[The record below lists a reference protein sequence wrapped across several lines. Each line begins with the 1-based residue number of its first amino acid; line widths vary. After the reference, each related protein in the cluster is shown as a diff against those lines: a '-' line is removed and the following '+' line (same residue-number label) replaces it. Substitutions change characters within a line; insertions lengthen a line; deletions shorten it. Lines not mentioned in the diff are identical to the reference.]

1 MENILTWVKSGLLFG
16 ILSSVILLLS
26 PNKSYEKHMSL
37 VVGLLF
43 ILVMIHP
50 VMSFLN
56 LDGQTYISYIQN
68 YIEASENGGGLSEN
82 EIGLYGESIGIQLK
96 ETLKGAG
103 YNIRD
108 IDVDVD
114 GKGSVYRIAISFD
127 GEAGEVDMLEQY
139 VKNIFGEEV
148 LIEYE
153 R

>member
-1 MENILTWVKSGLLFG
+1 MEQILTWVKSGLLFG
-16 ILSSVILLLS
+16 ILSSVVLLLS

-56 LDGQTYISYIQN
+56 LDGQTYIAYIQN
-68 YIEASENGGGLSEN
+68 YIEASENGEELSEN
-82 EIGLYGESIGIQLK
+82 EISLYGESVGLQLK

-103 YNIRD
+103 YNIKE
-108 IDVDVD
+108 INVDVD
-114 GKGSVYRIAISFD
+114 DKGSVYRIAISFLD
-127 GEAGEVDMLEQY
+127 EAGEVDLLEQY
-139 VKNIFGEEV
+139 IKNVFGEEV

>member
-68 YIEASENGGGLSEN
+68 YIEASENGGGLSES
-82 EIGLYGESIGIQLK
+82 EIGLYGESVGMQLK
-96 ETLKGAG
+96 ETLRGVG
-103 YNIRD
+103 YNIKD
-108 IDVDVD
+108 LQVDVD
-114 GKGSVYRIAISFD
+114 EKGSVYRIAVSF
-127 GEAGEVDMLEQY
+127 ESESVEVDILEQY
-139 VKNIFGEEV
+139 IKNVFGEEV